1 MDVSGEGTNHDGWP
15 VTGARDEA
23 IAAGVSINALP
34 IVRDKRDVAAYYSR
48 QVIGGES
55 AFVTVAMDVTSFH
68 TVALEKFVTEIA
80 QVSSG

>member
-1 MDVSGEGTNHDGWP
+1 
-15 VTGARDEA
+15 
-23 IAAGVSINALP
+23 LP
-34 IVRDKRDVAAYYSR
+34 IVRNKRDIAAYYSR

-55 AFVTVAMDVTSFH
+55 AFVTVARDVTSFH